1 MGNFVRAAARAIL
14 GSLPAPRFH
23 SIEECL
29 GLASLAVLI
38 LLPAL
43 QPPPGPALEPGP
55 GPDRGRLTAIGA
67 PQPVPLQATAVAAMT
82 PPGGGHG
89 R

>member
-14 GSLPAPRFH
+14 GSLPALRFH

-43 QPPPGPALEPGP
+43 PPSPGPEGQPGPADPTLA
-55 GPDRGRLTAIGA
+55 AIGA
-67 PQPVPLQATAVAAMT
+67 PRPVPVQATAVTAMA
-82 PPGGGHG
+82 PSDGRHG